1 MSELINTKQYLD
13 LEGLRKYDELIKGL
27 IASGNQSLADAIA
40 GLDAKIGSLDFEGS
54 DEKNIATAINEIYA
68 SIAEI
73 VEKQDALDGKDAE
86 LEGAINGAIG
96 NLESLG
102 EGVNLMTLVEIAN
115 KLKAIDASVSKNA
128 GDIADVTERVAAVE
142 DAVSKLG
149 DLGDG
154 TNLGTLVQDITANTD
169 AIEKLNGEVDVE
181 GSVKNIAKSYADAA
195 QSAAEATAAADATSK
210 ADAAEAAAK
219 EYVDGLVKDAEGNV
233 KFDEKGA
240 AAKALED
247 AQAYVDGKVD
257 GKFDEKGAAAAAQAA
272 AATDAQTKAD
282 AAQSAAEAYA
292 DSLATNYDAAGSAAA
307 AQAAAEATAKAY
319 ADSLIAD
326 EEGNSKFDAAGSAE
340 AAQSAAIAHA
350 NEVAGANTEL
360 INGLS
365 DRIGSLE
372 GISQAANVVYNE
384 ETKYINIVDKDGNVI
399 GAGFDASPFIVDGM
413 LDSVAFEEV
422 EGVKTNNLVFTFN
435 TAAGKENVV
444 VDFTKYVDIYQGD
457 GSSIELNSETKTF
470 SVKEVDASKTKLSTS
485 IEVNGGPL
493 ADDASDNWP
502 WKDGDKKVIPAG
514 KTMEEILTSLFLKV
528 TNGTVTKGS
537 ITWNPS
543 LSAPSVSITQSGE
556 VEVGTKLTATAN
568 TTNTVSS
575 NTRSCTFT
583 CKPGHFISTGT
594 DSEGKLVFGSYVSGN
609 KTVNANAVDPSYD
622 GTPSIKTYWNGTEV
636 ANVNGTTEYTVS
648 IVGTNTFKVDQSG
661 VTAYAGAFDDITV
674 YGSTNTKVPV
684 ETVSASIS
692 GDTAPAAKPL
702 TSSASKTVTGAR
714 AYWMGAMAT
723 PLAEFTSASIREAG
737 EDEES
742 GLVKTLGASPATTLN
757 VPAGE
762 YDVVIATQKEIKE
775 VTSKSQFGSAIT
787 GNFTANHSEVN
798 IEGANGFTAI
808 KYHVYHCKTN
818 WDADTL
824 TISYK

>member
-1 MSELINTKQYLD
+1 MSEVNKNMYLD
-13 LEGLRKYDELIKGL
+13 FGGLQKYDELIKGF
-27 IASGNQSLADAIA
+27 IANQDSVLSNAIA
-40 GLDAKIGSLDFEGS
+40 ALDAKLGEFDGS
-54 DEKNIATAINEIYA
+54 DDMTVAAILEEIKGSIVSLIEKDNELVA
-68 SIAEI
+68 KDAEL
-73 VEKQDALDGKDAE
+73 DAKDAE
-86 LEGAINGAIG
+86 LEGKIAEEIG
-96 NLESLG
+96 KIVGVLG
-102 EGVNLMTLVEIAN
+102 EGESHMTLVEIAAQ
-115 KLKAIDASVSKNA
+115 LKSLGDSVSANTENISK
-128 GDIADVTERVAAVE
+128 ITERVAAVE
-142 DAVSKLG
+142 KSIA
-149 DLGDG
+149 DLGEIEG
-154 TNLGTLVQDITANTD
+154 GENLGTVVSKVNSNYE
-169 AIEKLNGEVDVE
+169 AIATFKGEEDVV
-181 GSVKNIAKSYADAA
+181 GSVKNTAKSYADAA

-219 EYVDGLVKDAEGNV
+219 EYTDGLVKDAEGNI
-233 KFDEKGA
+233 
-240 AAKALED
+240 
-247 AQAYVDGKVD
+247 
-257 GKFDEKGAAAAAQAA
+257 KFDEKGAAAAAQAA
-272 AATDAQTKAD
+272 AEAYADSLATNYDAAGSAE

-307 AQAAAEATAKAY
+307 AQAAAEANAKTHAV
-319 ADSLIAD
+319 SLVQNED
-326 EEGNSKFDAAGSAE
+326 GSSKFDAAGSAE

-413 LDSVAFEEV
+413 LDGVSFEEV

-435 TAAGKENVV
+435 TSAGKENVV

-493 ADDASDNWP
+493 ADDANDNWP
-502 WKDGDKKVIPAG
+502 WTEGGKKVIPAG

-543 LSAPSVSITQSGE
+543 LSAPSVSITQSGT

-583 CKPGHFISTGT
+583 CKPGHFLSTGT
-594 DSEGKLVFGSYVSGN
+594 DEEGKLIFGSYVSGN
-609 KTVNANAVDPSYD
+609 KTVYANAVEPATE
-622 GTPSIKTYWNGTEV
+622 GTPSIKTYWNGKEV
-636 ANVNGTTEYTVS
+636 TNVNGTTEYTVS
-648 IVGTNTFKVDQSG
+648 VEGTNTFKVDQSG
-661 VTAYAGAFDDITV
+661 VKAYAGAIDNITV
-674 YGSTNTKVPV
+674 YGATNTKVPV
-684 ETVSASIS
+684 ETVKASIS
-692 GDTAPAAKPL
+692 GDTAPAAKDL
-702 TSSASKTVTGAR
+702 TSTNSATVKGAR
-714 AYWMGAMAT
+714 AYWMGCMAS
-723 PLAEFTSASIREAG
+723 PLAEFTNATIREAG
-737 EDEES
+737 EDSDS
-742 GLVKTLGASPATTLN
+742 GLVKTLGSSPATTLE
-757 VPAGE
+757 VPAGS
-762 YDVVIATQKEIKE
+762 YDVVIITQKE
-775 VTSKSQFGSAIT
+775 VTSVISKAQGNFEIG
-787 GNFTANHSEVN
+787 GNFTKNHQEVN
-798 IEGANGFTAI
+798 VEGANGFTAI
-808 KYHVYHCKTN
+808 KYHVYHCN
-818 WDADTL
+818 ADWDKDTL

>member
-68 SIAEI
+68 SIADI

-102 EGVNLMTLVEIAN
+102 EGVNLMSLVEIAN
-115 KLKAIDASVSKNA
+115 KLKAIDTSVSKNA
-128 GDIADVTERVAAVE
+128 DDIAGVTERVAAVE

-181 GSVKNIAKSYADAA
+181 GSVKKTAADAA
-195 QSAAEATAAADATSK
+195 NAALEEAKGYA
-210 ADAAEAAAK
+210 
-219 EYVDGLVKDAEGNV
+219 DGLVKDVEG
-233 KFDEKGA
+233 KSLFDA
-240 AAKALED
+240 A
-247 AQAYVDGKVD
+247 GS
-257 GKFDEKGAAAAAQAA
+257 
-272 AATDAQTKAD
+272 AATAEQNAKDYADGLAANYD
-282 AAQSAAEAYA
+282 AAGSAATAEQNAKDYADSLAANYDAAGSAATAEQNAKDYA
-292 DSLATNYDAAGSAAA
+292 DSLATNYDAAGSAKDAA
-307 AQAAAEATAKAY
+307 DAAEANAKAY
-319 ADSLIAD
+319 ADALVENEDGSA
-326 EEGNSKFDAAGSAE
+326 KFDEFGSAA
-340 AAQSAAIAHA
+340 AAQSAAEAYA
-350 NEVAGANTEL
+350 DEKVGANTEL

-413 LDSVAFEEV
+413 LNSVAFEEV

-435 TAAGKENVV
+435 TDAGKENVV

-502 WKDGDKKVIPAG
+502 WTVDGKKVIPAG

-528 TNGTVTKGS
+528 TPGTVTKGS
-537 ITWNPS
+537 ITWSPS

-568 TTNTVSS
+568 TTNTVSG

-583 CKPGHFISTGT
+583 CKPGHFLSTGT
-594 DSEGKLVFGSYVSGN
+594 DENGKLVFGSYVSGN
-609 KTVNANAVDPSYD
+609 KTVNANAVDPATS

-636 ANVNGTTEYTVS
+636 TNVNGTTEYTVS

-674 YGSTNTKVPV
+674 YGATNTKVPV
-684 ETVSASIS
+684 ETVKASIS
-692 GDTAPAAKPL
+692 NDTAPSSKNL
-702 TSSASKTVTGAR
+702 TSTNKAEVTGAR

-737 EDEES
+737 EDSES
-742 GLVKTLGASPATTLN
+742 GLVKSLGANPATTLA
-757 VPAGE
+757 VPAGQ
-762 YDVVIATQKEIKE
+762 YDVVIATQKEISV
-775 VTSKSQFGSAIT
+775 VTSAAQFGSAIT
-787 GNFTANHSEVN
+787 GNFTANHIEVN

-808 KYHVYHCKTN
+808 KYHVYHCNAN
-818 WDADTL
+818 WDEDTL

>member
-73 VEKQDALDGKDAE
+73 VEKQGALDEKDAE
-86 LEGAINGAIG
+86 LEDAINGAIG

-128 GDIADVTERVAAVE
+128 GDIAGVEGRVTTLEGTIE
-142 DAVSKLG
+142 DLK
-149 DLGDG
+149 
-154 TNLGTLVQDITANTD
+154 NLGGENGLVAVVDKVNANVT

-181 GSVKNIAKSYADAA
+181 GSVKKTAADAA
-195 QSAAEATAAADATSK
+195 NAAQ
-210 ADAAEAAAK
+210 EAA
-219 EYVDGLVKDAEGNV
+219 KD
-233 KFDEKGA
+233 
-240 AAKALED
+240 
-247 AQAYVDGKVD
+247 
-257 GKFDEKGAAAAAQAA
+257 
-272 AATDAQTKAD
+272 
-282 AAQSAAEAYA
+282 YA
-292 DSLATNYDAAGSAAA
+292 DSLATNYDAAGSAAD

-399 GAGFDASPFIVDGM
+399 GAGFDASPFIVDGI
-413 LDSVAFEEV
+413 LDKVEFEEV

-435 TAAGKENVV
+435 TDAGKENVV

-493 ADDASDNWP
+493 ADDANDNWP

-543 LSAPSVSITQSGE
+543 LSAPSVSITQSGT

-568 TTNTVSS
+568 TTNTVSNNS
-575 NTRSCTFT
+575 RTCLFT
-583 CKPGHFISTGT
+583 CDPGYFLSTGT
-594 DSEGKLVFGSYVSGN
+594 DSEGNLVFGDYVSGN
-609 KTVNANAVDPSYD
+609 KTQTANAVDPSYD

-661 VTAYAGAFDDITV
+661 VNAYAGAFDDVTV

-684 ETVSASIS
+684 ETVSASII
-692 GDTAPAAKPL
+692 GDTAPESKKL
-702 TSSASKTVTGAR
+702 TSTASKTVTGAR
-714 AYWMGAMAT
+714 AYWMGAMAS
-723 PLAEFTSASIREAG
+723 PLEEFTSASIRDAG
-737 EDEES
+737 EDSES
-742 GLVKTLGASPATTLN
+742 GLVKTLGASPKTTLD

-775 VTSKSQFGSAIT
+775 VTSKAQFGSAIT